1 MLKPEME
8 NEVTDVYK
16 DEDDIFAELEA
27 EDDEFE
33 SKFREQRMKELK
45 EEMDTLNEMK
55 LNRHGTYE
63 EILSEKEVLKITTT
77 EKRVIAHFFHKDFR
91 RCQILDG
98 HLEQLAK
105 KHFKTKFIKVDVENV
120 PFLVT
125 RMKIKVLPCLFSFI
139 DGIVVD
145 RIIGFEE
152 LGNTDNFTTKFLET
166 RLTKSNVIV
175 TAEETSNVRKPIFG
189 FANKKED
196 SDSDYDSDY

>member
-1 MLKPEME
+1 MIKSEME
-8 NEVTDVYK
+8 NEATDVYK

-33 SKFREQRMKELK
+33 SQFREQRMKQLK
-45 EEMDTLNEMK
+45 QEMDNLNEMK

-63 EILSEKEVLKITTT
+63 EIKSEKEVLNITTK
-77 EKRVIAHFFHKDFR
+77 EKKVVAHFFHKDFR

-105 KHFKTKFIKVDVENV
+105 KHFKTKFIKVDVENA

-125 RMKIKVLPCLFSFI
+125 RLGIRVLPCVISFV
-139 DGIVVD
+139 DGITVD

-152 LGNTDNFTTKFLET
+152 LGNTDDFSTEFLET
-166 RLTKSNVIV
+166 RLSKSDVLV
-175 TAEETSNVRKPIFG
+175 VSQEQASNSRKPIFG
-189 FANKKED
+189 FANNDSD
-196 SDSDYDSDY
+196 SDSDYDY

>member
-1 MLKPEME
+1 MLKSEME
-8 NEVTDVYK
+8 NDATDVYK

-33 SKFREQRMKELK
+33 AKFREQRMRELK
-45 EEMDTLNEMK
+45 QEMDTLNEMK
-55 LNRHGTYE
+55 LNKHGTYE

-125 RMKIKVLPCLFSFI
+125 KMKIRVLPCLFSFV
-139 DGIVVD
+139 DGIAVD

-152 LGNTDNFTTKFLET
+152 LGNTDDFTTKFLET
-166 RLTKSNVIV
+166 RLSKSDVIV
-175 TAEETSNVRKPIFG
+175 VSQETGSNSRKPIFG
-189 FANKKED
+189 FANKED
-196 SDSDYDSDY
+196 SESDYDSDY

>member
-1 MLKPEME
+1 MLNSEME
-8 NEVTDVYK
+8 NEATDIYK

-33 SKFREQRMKELK
+33 AKFREQRMRELK
-45 EEMDTLNEMK
+45 AEMDNLNEMK
-55 LNRHGTYE
+55 MNKHGTYE
-63 EILSEKEVLKITTT
+63 EILAEKEVLKITTT

-91 RCQILDG
+91 RCQILDE

-105 KHFKTKFIKVDVENV
+105 KHFKTKFIKVDVENA

-125 RMKIKVLPCLFSFI
+125 KMKIRVLPCLFSFV

-152 LGNTDNFTTKFLET
+152 LGNTDDFTTKFLET
-166 RLTKSNVIV
+166 RLSKSNVIV
-175 TAEETSNVRKPIFG
+175 TSDENTSNSKKPIFG
-189 FANKKED
+189 FANKND
-196 SDSDYDSDY
+196 SESDYDSDY

>member
-1 MLKPEME
+1 MIKSEME
-8 NEVTDVYK
+8 NEATDVYK

-33 SKFREQRMKELK
+33 SQFREQRMKQLK
-45 EEMDTLNEMK
+45 QEMDNLNEMK

-63 EILSEKEVLKITTT
+63 EIKSEKEVLNITTK
-77 EKRVIAHFFHKDFR
+77 EKKVVAHFFHKDFR

-105 KHFKTKFIKVDVENV
+105 KHFKTKFIKVDVENA

-125 RMKIKVLPCLFSFI
+125 RLGIRVLPCVISFV
-139 DGIVVD
+139 DGITVD

-152 LGNTDNFTTKFLET
+152 LGNTDDFSTKFLET
-166 RLTKSNVIV
+166 RLSKSDVLV
-175 TAEETSNVRKPIFG
+175 VSQEQASNSRKPIFG
-189 FANKKED
+189 FANNDSD
-196 SDSDYDSDY
+196 SDSDYDY